1 MTTQAS
7 DTRIILRNVRLS
19 YAQLFT
25 PKADDN
31 GNLKYSVTCLI
42 PKTDKDQV
50 AKIKAAI
57 EAAKKKDAAKIGTG
71 ASKNPLL
78 DGDAQE
84 DGVYKYKGEE
94 NRGHYLL
101 RTSTQNKPGVVDQ
114 NVQPILDQSEV
125 YSGCFAN
132 VSVNFYGYN
141 SKTNKGVAPGLN
153 NVQKVKDGEPLSGG
167 PRADDEFSAIDN
179 EDVL

>member
-1 MTTQAS
+1 MS
-7 DTRIILRNVRLS
+7 DNTRIILRNVRLS

-31 GNLKYSVTCLI
+31 GVMKYSTTILI

-50 AKIKAAI
+50 AAIKAAI
-57 EAAKKKDAAKIGTG
+57 EAAKKKDAAKIGPG
-71 ASKNPLL
+71 SCKNPLL
-78 DGDAQE
+78 DGDAKDD
-84 DGVYKYKGEE
+84 DGALKYKGEE
-94 NRGHYLL
+94 NRGMYLL
-101 RTSTQNKPGVVDQ
+101 RASTRNKPGVVDA

-153 NVQKVKDGEPLSGG
+153 NVQKVKDGDALSGG
-167 PRADDEFSAIDN
+167 PRAEDEFAAVATS
-179 EDVL
+179 EDFL